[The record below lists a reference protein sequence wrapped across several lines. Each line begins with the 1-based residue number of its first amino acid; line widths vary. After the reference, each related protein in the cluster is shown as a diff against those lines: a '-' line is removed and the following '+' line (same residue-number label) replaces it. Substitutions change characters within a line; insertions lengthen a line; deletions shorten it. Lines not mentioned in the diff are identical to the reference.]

1 MQVFSFEDIMNRID
15 SNEYILDL
23 KNNSEEKN
31 KTENKDLYNSIPYY
45 RRVRRCE
52 FCGSKY
58 TLSNKSRHERSTKHF
73 DGKYISTERFE
84 MT

>member
-1 MQVFSFEDIMNRID
+1 MNRID

-23 KNNSEEKN
+23 NNNSEEKN
-31 KTENKDLYNSIPYY
+31 KTENNNIPYY

-73 DGKYISTERFE
+73 DDKYISTERFE

>member
-1 MQVFSFEDIMNRID
+1 MNRID

-23 KNNSEEKN
+23 IDNSEEKN
-31 KTENKDLYNSIPYY
+31 KTENKFQNNQTGNKQNEIPYY

-58 TLSNKSRHERSTKHF
+58 TLSNKSRRERSTTHN

-84 MT
+84 MA